1 MKKTDVAQQ
10 IVDIQTLL
18 EIAKDNVLEDRND
31 DALKLLQRARW
42 EMKSV
47 AWKVA
52 PVLGRLG

>member
-1 MKKTDVAQQ
+1 MKKTDIAQQ

-52 PVLGRLG
+52 PVFRE

>member
-1 MKKTDVAQQ
+1 MTKTDVAQQ

-18 EIAKDNVLEDRND
+18 EIAKDNVLEERND
-31 DALKLLQRARW
+31 DAVKLLHRASR

-52 PVLGRLG
+52 PVLGE